1 MLVTDKKIIRTRYA
15 PSPTGFMH
23 IGNLR
28 TALFEYLVAKN
39 QQGKFILRIEDTD
52 QERYVEGAVELI
64 YDTLKSVG
72 LNHDEGPDIGGPY
85 APYVQ
90 SERKNAYLP
99 EALKL
104 IEKGAAYYCFAT
116 EEELEEMR
124 KANAFGGYDR
134 RYRDLAPEEVQ
145 RRLAEGQSYVIR
157 QKMPLE
163 GKTSFFDE
171 VYGEITVDNKELE
184 DQILIKTDGFPTYN
198 FANVV
203 DDHDMGITHVVRGY
217 EYLSSTPKYNLL
229 YDAFGYEKP
238 SYIHLPHILGQDG
251 QKLSKR
257 HGSTSF
263 ADLMKEGYLPEAV
276 INYIAL
282 LGWAPEDNQE
292 IFSLKEL
299 EEKFSVSR
307 ISKSPAIFDYDK
319 LAWFNSQYL
328 QMMSKEDFRALIEAP
343 LLDFLPQLSSEKVAL
358 ICDLLQ
364 TRIKRLYDFKEA
376 LAFLKHYENLD
387 LELFIHKKMKT
398 TLENSLQSLIW
409 LKPLLS
415 DLNDWSSEALHDL
428 LIQTAQQHEVKNGII
443 MWPLRVAITAQAVT
457 PGGALEA
464 LLLLGKEE
472 TLSRLELAIEKLE
485 KELKA

>member
-1 MLVTDKKIIRTRYA
+1 MNKKTIRTRYA

-64 YDTLKSVG
+64 YDTLKAVG
-72 LNHDEGPDIGGPY
+72 LQHDEGPDIGGPY

-90 SERKNAYLP
+90 SERKNVYLP

-104 IEKGAAYYCFAT
+104 IESGHAYYCFAT

-124 KANAFGGYDR
+124 KNNAFGGYDR
-134 RYRDLAPEEVQ
+134 RYRNLSKEEVQ
-145 RRLAEGQSYVIR
+145 KRLAEGQPYVIR

-163 GKTSFFDE
+163 GKTTFYDE
-171 VYGEITVDNKELE
+171 VYGEIVVENKDLE

-238 SYIHLPHILGQDG
+238 CYIHLPHILGQDG

-263 ADLMKEGYLPEAV
+263 ADLIKEGYLPEAI

-282 LGWAPEDNQE
+282 LGWAPADNQE

-299 EEKFSVSR
+299 EEIFSVKR

-319 LAWFNSQYL
+319 LAWFNAQYL
-328 QMMSKEDFRALIEAP
+328 QKMDAENFKN
-343 LLDFLPQLSSEKVAL
+343 LLKD
-358 ICDLLQ
+358 
-364 TRIKRLYDFKEA
+364 RL
-376 LAFLKHYENLD
+376 LAFLPTLSEEKINLICELLQPRLKKINDFEEALGFLKSYAHLD
-387 LELFIHKKMKT
+387 LSLFVHQKLKT
-398 TLENSLQSLIW
+398 NLENAHQSLLW
-409 LKPLLS
+409 LKP
-415 DLNDWSSEALHDL
+415 ALEKEKLWDKESLHHCL
-428 LIQTAQQHEVKNGII
+428 HQLAAEHEVKNGLI
-443 MWPLRVAITAQAVT
+443 MWPLRVALTAQAVS
-457 PGGALEA
+457 PGGAIEA

-472 TLSRLELAIEKLE
+472 SLKRLQQSIEILA
-485 KELKA
+485 KELTV

>member
-1 MLVTDKKIIRTRYA
+1 MTDKKTIRTRYA

-39 QQGKFILRIEDTD
+39 QQGKFVLRIEDTD

-64 YDTLKSVG
+64 YDTLKAVG
-72 LNHDEGPDIGGPY
+72 LTHDEGPDIGGPY

-90 SERKNAYLP
+90 SERKNVYLP

-134 RYRDLAPEEVQ
+134 RYRNLSSEEVQ
-145 RRLAEGQSYVIR
+145 RRLAEGQPFVIR

-163 GKTSFFDE
+163 GKTSFYDE

-229 YDAFGYEKP
+229 YDAFGYDKP
-238 SYIHLPHILGQDG
+238 TYIHLPHILGQDG

-263 ADLMKEGYLPEAV
+263 ADLTKEGYLPEAIV
-276 INYIAL
+276 NYIAL
-282 LGWAPEDNQE
+282 LGWAPADNQE

-299 EEKFSVSR
+299 EAQFSIER
-307 ISKSPAIFDYDK
+307 ISKSPSIFDYDK
-319 LAWFNSQYL
+319 LAWFNSQYI
-328 QMMSKEDFRALIEAP
+328 QKMSKEEFKQLIQSP
-343 LLDFLPQLSSEKVAL
+343 LLEFLPELNSEKIDF
-358 ICDLLQ
+358 ICELMQ
-364 TRIKRLYDFKEA
+364 TRSKRLYDFKEA
-376 LAFLKHYENLD
+376 LAFLKNYPDLD
-387 LELFIHKKMKT
+387 LNLFIHKKMKT
-398 TLENSLQSLIW
+398 TLENSLQSLVW
-409 LKPLLS
+409 LKPLLTKITQW
-415 DLNDWSSEALHDL
+415 NAETLHEL
-428 LIQTAQQHEVKNGII
+428 LIETAQKYEVKNGIV

-464 LLLLGKEE
+464 LLLLGQEE
-472 TLSRLELAIEKLE
+472 TLKRLSLAIEKLE
-485 KELKA
+485 RELNP